1 MRARS
6 RVTKTELTPFE
17 TLADHFASD
26 DSFLLL
32 GRIVFVSFSNGWTSF
47 TVCLFKKSEFYFKQP
62 ETSIQRVNYL
72 YQY

>member
-32 GRIVFVSFSNGWTSF
+32 GRIVFISFKRMD
-47 TVCLFKKSEFYFKQP
+47 VFYGVF
-62 ETSIQRVNYL
+62 V
-72 YQY
+72 